1 MYTDAQR
8 KTKLLAMNNDAL
20 IYRLYTIS
28 DLRDWLF
35 HSITNGISD
44 YMISYARAWSLI
56 NNPEAKS
63 DDIVLSVVFDNEQPI
78 GYTAVFPEH
87 VSAWGERYYWGTTQ
101 WLEPEYR
108 GKGIA
113 GTMMKNIKDAINHRY
128 IGLDSSISSVKLD
141 QKQGYQIVCYP
152 RHFYIWKKQD
162 GNILTK
168 CKEILIQRTNNRVLK
183 QLKTIEFTNRV
194 VPIISTSTYRFIA
207 QHSTSDLFLR
217 SQEMFNWILNYP
229 FMSAIDYDDHTEKE
243 KCAFGAN
250 VNTMELRAIEVYV
263 KEKLAGV
270 YIYSIIDD
278 VFKLLYVYYDET
290 YKANVFASLIS
301 KVLHKKAK
309 QFYTFQKDLYEYMQS
324 KGIKNINSKY
334 TIDQIALTLPPGVRI
349 DQSLSIQG
357 GDGDMFC

>member
-8 KTKLLAMNNDAL
+8 KTKLLVMNNDAL

-28 DLRDWLF
+28 DLRDWLL

-63 DDIVLSVVFDNEQPI
+63 DDIVLSVVFDNERPI
-78 GYTAVFPEH
+78 GYTAVFPEM
-87 VSAWGERYYWGTTQ
+87 VNVWRERYYWGTTQ

-113 GTMMKNIKDAINHRY
+113 GTMMKTLKNAINHRY

-152 RHFYIWKKQD
+152 RYFYTWKQKNS
-162 GNILTK
+162 NILTK
-168 CKEILIQRTNNRVLK
+168 CKEFVVQGINHHVQKHLNEV
-183 QLKTIEFTNRV
+183 EYTNRI
-194 VPIISTSTYRFIA
+194 VPIISASTYQFIA
-207 QHSTSDLFLR
+207 KHSTTDLFLR
-217 SQEMFNWILNYP
+217 SQKTLNWILNYP
-229 FMSAIDYDDHTEKE
+229 FLSAIDHDAHIERE

-250 VNTMELRAIEVYV
+250 VNTMELRAVEVYM
-263 KEKLAGV
+263 KDKLAGV
-270 YIYSIIDD
+270 YIYSMVDD
-278 VFKLLYVYYDET
+278 VFKLLYIYYNNVYKE
-290 YKANVFASLIS
+290 NVFASIINKALQ
-301 KVLHKKAK
+301 KKSGR
-309 QFYTFQKDLYEYMQS
+309 FYTFHKELYEYMHS
-324 KGIKNINSKY
+324 KGIKNVNSKY
-334 TIDQIALTLPPGVRI
+334 TIDQIVLTLPPRVSV
-349 DQSLSIQG
+349 DESLSIQG